1 MHHKVASLRNSTA
14 CRAKLRDNLRL
25 ANHWTFV
32 MPNTRQ
38 ALDGRAMGIMVLLCM
53 LWGIQQSHLKAVV
66 DEISPMLLI
75 ALRSGISAVL
85 VALLMRYRQERM
97 NLAQNWKP
105 GLIVGLLFALE
116 FVFVAEGL
124 RNTSASH
131 MIVLVYTAPIFVAL
145 GMHWLFPA
153 ERLSAVQ
160 WLGVIFAFVGIG
172 VTFLGHDNPSAGNN
186 MLWGDFLGLLSG
198 LAWGLTTLVVRGSS
212 LANAPATETLQYQLV
227 ATFILLLIIAIVTGQ
242 AAFNSTPVVWASLAF
257 QAILVSFASFL
268 IWFALLRRYMAAQ
281 LGIFSFL
288 TPLFG
293 VLFGVLLLNESLE
306 LHFVVGASMVLLGL
320 VIVSSYGWFA
330 SRWQAR

>member
-1 MHHKVASLRNSTA
+1 
-14 CRAKLRDNLRL
+14 
-25 ANHWTFV
+25 

-53 LWGIQQSHLKAVV
+53 LWGIQQTHLKAVV

-97 NLAQNWKP
+97 NIAQNWKP
-105 GLIVGLLFALE
+105 GLMVGSLFALE
-116 FVFVAEGL
+116 FLFVAEGL
-124 RNTSASH
+124 RYTSASH
-131 MIVLVYTAPIFVAL
+131 MIVLIYTAPIFVAL

-160 WLGVIFAFVGIG
+160 WLGVILAFVGIG
-172 VTFLGHDNPSAGNN
+172 VTFLGHDKTNTLAASN
-186 MLWGDFLGLLSG
+186 MLWGDFLGVLSG
-198 LAWGLTTLVVRGSS
+198 LAWGATTIIVRGSS

-227 ATFILLLIIAIVTGQ
+227 ATFILLLGVALVTGQ
-242 AAFNSTPVVWASLAF
+242 AEFNPTPVVWASLVF
-257 QAILVSFASFL
+257 QGIVVSFISYL
-268 IWFALLRRYMAAQ
+268 MWFALLRRYMAAQ

-293 VLFGVLLLNESLE
+293 VLFGVLLLHEPLDGY
-306 LHFVVGASMVLLGL
+306 FMAGACLVMLGI
-320 VIVSSYGWFA
+320 VIVSSYAWFA
-330 SRWQAR
+330 GWWHQRQ

>member
-1 MHHKVASLRNSTA
+1 
-14 CRAKLRDNLRL
+14 
-25 ANHWTFV
+25 

-38 ALDGRAMGIMVLLCM
+38 ALDGKAMGIMVLLCM
-53 LWGIQQSHLKAVV
+53 LWGVQQSHLKAVV

-75 ALRSGISAVL
+75 ALRSGLSALL
-85 VALLMRYRQERM
+85 VAGLMHYRQERM

-105 GLIVGLLFALE
+105 GLVVGLLFAVE

-124 RNTSASH
+124 RYTAASH

-153 ERLSAVQ
+153 ERLAAVQ
-160 WLGVIFAFVGIG
+160 WIGVLLAFVGIG
-172 VTFLGHDNPSAGNN
+172 VTFLGHEQPSTGSN

-198 LAWGLTTLVVRGSS
+198 LAWGLTTLVVRASS

-227 ATFILLLIIAIVTGQ
+227 ATFILLLIIALVTGQ
-242 AAFNSTPVVWASLAF
+242 AELKPTPVVWASLAF
-257 QAILVSFASFL
+257 QGILVSFASFL

-293 VLFGVLLLNESLE
+293 VLFGVILLNESLE
-306 LHFVVGASMVLLGL
+306 LHFMVGAGMVLLGL
-320 VIVSSYGWFA
+320 VGVCGYGWFVGW
-330 SRWQAR
+330 RGRGKIE

>member
-1 MHHKVASLRNSTA
+1 
-14 CRAKLRDNLRL
+14 
-25 ANHWTFV
+25 

-38 ALDGRAMGIMVLLCM
+38 ALDGKAMGIMVLLCM
-53 LWGIQQSHLKAVV
+53 LWGVQQSHLKAVV

-75 ALRSGISAVL
+75 ALRSGLSALL
-85 VALLMRYRQERM
+85 VAGLMHYRQERM

-105 GLIVGLLFALE
+105 GLVVGLLFAVE

-124 RNTSASH
+124 RYTAASH

-153 ERLSAVQ
+153 ERLAAVQ
-160 WLGVIFAFVGIG
+160 WVGVLLAFVGIG
-172 VTFLGHDNPSAGNN
+172 VTFLGHEQPSTGSN

-198 LAWGLTTLVVRGSS
+198 LAWGLTTLVVRASS

-227 ATFILLLIIAIVTGQ
+227 ATFILLLIIALVTGQ
-242 AAFNSTPVVWASLAF
+242 AEFKPTPIVWASLAF
-257 QAILVSFASFL
+257 QGILVSFASFL

-293 VLFGVLLLNESLE
+293 VLFGVVLLNESLE
-306 LHFVVGASMVLLGL
+306 LHFIIGAGMVLLGL
-320 VIVSSYGWFA
+320 VVVSGYGWFVGW
-330 SRWQAR
+330 RGK

>member
-1 MHHKVASLRNSTA
+1 
-14 CRAKLRDNLRL
+14 
-25 ANHWTFV
+25 

-38 ALDGRAMGIMVLLCM
+38 ALDGKAMGIMILLCM
-53 LWGIQQSHLKAVV
+53 LWGVQQSHLKAVM

-75 ALRSGISAVL
+75 ALRSGISAIL
-85 VALLMRYRQERM
+85 VTLLMYYRQERM
-97 NLAQNWKP
+97 HLAQNWKP
-105 GLIVGLLFALE
+105 GLIFGLLFALE
-116 FVFVAEGL
+116 FVFVAEGV
-124 RNTSASH
+124 RYTAASH

-160 WLGVIFAFVGIG
+160 WIGVLLAFVGIG
-172 VTFLGHDNPSAGNN
+172 VTFLGHDSPSTGSNT
-186 MLWGDFLGLLSG
+186 LWGDFLGLLSG

-227 ATFILLLIIAIVTGQ
+227 VTFVLLLIVALVTGQ
-242 AAFNSTPVVWASLAF
+242 AEFRSTPVVWASLAF
-257 QAILVSFASFL
+257 QGILVSFVSFL

-306 LHFVVGASMVLLGL
+306 PHFIAGASMVLLGL
-320 VIVSSYGWFA
+320 VVVSGYGWFVGK
-330 SRWQAR
+330 RRQ

>member
-1 MHHKVASLRNSTA
+1 
-14 CRAKLRDNLRL
+14 
-25 ANHWTFV
+25 

-38 ALDGRAMGIMVLLCM
+38 ALDGKAMGIMILLCM
-53 LWGIQQSHLKAVV
+53 LWGVQQSHLKAVM

-75 ALRSGISAVL
+75 ALRSGISAIL
-85 VALLMRYRQERM
+85 VTLLMYYRQERM
-97 NLAQNWKP
+97 HLAQNWKP

-116 FVFVAEGL
+116 FVFVAEGV
-124 RNTSASH
+124 RYTAASH

-160 WLGVIFAFVGIG
+160 WIGVLLAFVGIG
-172 VTFLGHDNPSAGNN
+172 VTFLGHDSPSTGSNT
-186 MLWGDFLGLLSG
+186 LWGDFLGLLSG

-227 ATFILLLIIAIVTGQ
+227 VTFVLLLIVALVTGQ
-242 AAFNSTPVVWASLAF
+242 AEFRSTPVVWASLAF
-257 QAILVSFASFL
+257 QGILVSFVSFL

-306 LHFVVGASMVLLGL
+306 LHFIAGASMVLLGL
-320 VIVSSYGWFA
+320 VVVSGYGWFVGK
-330 SRWQAR
+330 RRQ

>member
-1 MHHKVASLRNSTA
+1 
-14 CRAKLRDNLRL
+14 
-25 ANHWTFV
+25 

-38 ALDGRAMGIMVLLCM
+38 ALDGKAMGIMILLCM
-53 LWGIQQSHLKAVV
+53 LWGVQQSHLKAVM

-75 ALRSGISAVL
+75 ALRSGISAIL
-85 VALLMRYRQERM
+85 VTLLMYYRQERM
-97 NLAQNWKP
+97 HLAQNWKP

-116 FVFVAEGL
+116 FVFVAEGV
-124 RNTSASH
+124 RYTAASH

-160 WLGVIFAFVGIG
+160 WIGVLLAFVGIG
-172 VTFLGHDNPSAGNN
+172 VTFLGHDSPSTGSNT
-186 MLWGDFLGLLSG
+186 LWGDFLGLLSG

-227 ATFILLLIIAIVTGQ
+227 VTFILLLIVALATGQ
-242 AAFNSTPVVWASLAF
+242 AEFRSTPVVWASLAF
-257 QAILVSFASFL
+257 QGILVSFVSFL

-306 LHFVVGASMVLLGL
+306 PHFIAGASMVLLGL
-320 VIVSSYGWFA
+320 VVVSGYGWFVG
-330 SRWQAR
+330 RRKV

>member
-1 MHHKVASLRNSTA
+1 
-14 CRAKLRDNLRL
+14 
-25 ANHWTFV
+25 

-38 ALDGRAMGIMVLLCM
+38 ALDGKAMGIMILLCM
-53 LWGIQQSHLKAVV
+53 LWGVQQSHLKAVM

-75 ALRSGISAVL
+75 ALRSGISAIL
-85 VALLMRYRQERM
+85 VTLLMYYRQERM
-97 NLAQNWKP
+97 HLAQNWKP

-116 FVFVAEGL
+116 FVFVAEGV
-124 RNTSASH
+124 RYTAASH

-160 WLGVIFAFVGIG
+160 WIGVLLAFVGIG
-172 VTFLGHDNPSAGNN
+172 VTFLGHDSPSTGSNT
-186 MLWGDFLGLLSG
+186 LWGDFLGLLSG

-227 ATFILLLIIAIVTGQ
+227 VTFILLLIVALVTGQ
-242 AAFNSTPVVWASLAF
+242 AEFRSTPVVWASLAF
-257 QAILVSFASFL
+257 QGILVSFVSFL

-306 LHFVVGASMVLLGL
+306 PHFIAGASMVLLGL
-320 VIVSSYGWFA
+320 VVVSGYGWFVG
-330 SRWQAR
+330 RRKV

>member
-1 MHHKVASLRNSTA
+1 
-14 CRAKLRDNLRL
+14 
-25 ANHWTFV
+25 

-38 ALDGRAMGIMVLLCM
+38 ALDGKAMGIMVLLCM
-53 LWGIQQSHLKAVV
+53 LWGVQQSHLKAVV

-75 ALRSGISAVL
+75 ALRSGLSALL
-85 VALLMRYRQERM
+85 VAGLMHYRQERM

-105 GLIVGLLFALE
+105 GLVVGLLFAVE

-124 RNTSASH
+124 RYTAASH

-153 ERLSAVQ
+153 ERLAAVQ
-160 WLGVIFAFVGIG
+160 WVGVLLAFVGIG
-172 VTFLGHDNPSAGNN
+172 VTFLGHEQPSTGSN

-198 LAWGLTTLVVRGSS
+198 LAWGLTTLVVRASS

-227 ATFILLLIIAIVTGQ
+227 ATFILLLIIALVTGQ
-242 AAFNSTPVVWASLAF
+242 AEFKPTPIVWASLAF
-257 QAILVSFASFL
+257 QGILVSFASFL

-293 VLFGVLLLNESLE
+293 VLFGVILLNESLE
-306 LHFVVGASMVLLGL
+306 LHFIMGAGMVLLGL
-320 VIVSSYGWFA
+320 VVVSGYSL
-330 SRWQAR
+330 WQRRMEEQRSA

>member
-1 MHHKVASLRNSTA
+1 
-14 CRAKLRDNLRL
+14 
-25 ANHWTFV
+25 

-38 ALDGRAMGIMVLLCM
+38 ALDGKAMGIMVLLCM
-53 LWGIQQSHLKAVV
+53 LWGVQQSHLKAVV
-66 DEISPMLLI
+66 DEISLMLLI
-75 ALRSGISAVL
+75 ALRSGLSALL
-85 VALLMRYRQERM
+85 VAGLMHYRQERM

-105 GLIVGLLFALE
+105 GLVVGLLFAVE

-124 RNTSASH
+124 RYTAASH

-153 ERLSAVQ
+153 ERLAAVQ
-160 WLGVIFAFVGIG
+160 WVGVLLAFVGIG
-172 VTFLGHDNPSAGNN
+172 VTFLGHEQPSTGSN

-198 LAWGLTTLVVRGSS
+198 LAWGLTTLVVRASS

-227 ATFILLLIIAIVTGQ
+227 ATFILLLIVALVTGQ
-242 AAFNSTPVVWASLAF
+242 AEFNPTPVVWASLAF
-257 QAILVSFASFL
+257 QGILVSFASFL

-293 VLFGVLLLNESLE
+293 VLFGVVLLNESLE
-306 LHFVVGASMVLLGL
+306 LHFIIGAVMVLLGL
-320 VIVSSYGWFA
+320 VVVSGYGWFVGW
-330 SRWQAR
+330 RGK

>member
-1 MHHKVASLRNSTA
+1 
-14 CRAKLRDNLRL
+14 
-25 ANHWTFV
+25 

-38 ALDGRAMGIMVLLCM
+38 ALDGKAMGIMILLCM
-53 LWGIQQSHLKAVV
+53 LWGVQQSHLKAVM

-75 ALRSGISAVL
+75 ALRSGISAIL
-85 VALLMRYRQERM
+85 VTLLMYYRQERM
-97 NLAQNWKP
+97 HLAQNWKP

-116 FVFVAEGL
+116 FVFVAEGV
-124 RNTSASH
+124 RYTAASH

-160 WLGVIFAFVGIG
+160 WIGVLLAFVGIG
-172 VTFLGHDNPSAGNN
+172 VTFLGHDSPSTGSNT
-186 MLWGDFLGLLSG
+186 LWGDFLGLLSG

-227 ATFILLLIIAIVTGQ
+227 VTFILLLIVALVTGQ
-242 AAFNSTPVVWASLAF
+242 AEFRSTPVVWASLAF
-257 QAILVSFASFL
+257 QGILVSFVSFL

-306 LHFVVGASMVLLGL
+306 PHFIAGASMVLLGL
-320 VIVSSYGWFA
+320 VVVSGYGWFVGK
-330 SRWQAR
+330 RRQ

>member
-1 MHHKVASLRNSTA
+1 
-14 CRAKLRDNLRL
+14 
-25 ANHWTFV
+25 

-53 LWGIQQSHLKAVV
+53 LWGIQQTHLKAVV

-97 NLAQNWKP
+97 NIAQNWKP
-105 GLIVGLLFALE
+105 GLMVGSLFALE
-116 FVFVAEGL
+116 FLFVAEGL
-124 RNTSASH
+124 RYTSASH
-131 MIVLVYTAPIFVAL
+131 MIVLIYTAPIFVAL

-160 WLGVIFAFVGIG
+160 WLGVILAFVGIG
-172 VTFLGHDNPSAGNN
+172 VTFLGHDKANTTAASN
-186 MLWGDFLGLLSG
+186 MLWGDFLGVLSG
-198 LAWGLTTLVVRGSS
+198 LAWGATTVIVRGSS

-227 ATFILLLIIAIVTGQ
+227 ATFILLLGVALVTGQ
-242 AAFNSTPVVWASLAF
+242 AEFNPTPVVWASLAF
-257 QAILVSFASFL
+257 QGIVVSFISYL
-268 IWFALLRRYMAAQ
+268 MWFALLRRYMAAQ

-293 VLFGVLLLNESLE
+293 VLFGVLLLHEPLDGY
-306 LHFVVGASMVLLGL
+306 FMAGACLVMLGI
-320 VIVSSYGWFA
+320 VIVSSYAWFTGW
-330 SRWQAR
+330 WQRRTEEQRNL

>member
-1 MHHKVASLRNSTA
+1 
-14 CRAKLRDNLRL
+14 
-25 ANHWTFV
+25 

-38 ALDGRAMGIMVLLCM
+38 ALDGKAMGIMILLCM
-53 LWGIQQSHLKAVV
+53 LWGVQQSHLKAVM

-75 ALRSGISAVL
+75 ALRSGISAIL
-85 VALLMRYRQERM
+85 VTLLMYYRQERM
-97 NLAQNWKP
+97 HLAQNWKP

-116 FVFVAEGL
+116 FVFVAEGV
-124 RNTSASH
+124 RYTAASH

-160 WLGVIFAFVGIG
+160 WIGVLLAFVGIG
-172 VTFLGHDNPSAGNN
+172 VTFLGHDSPSTGSNT
-186 MLWGDFLGLLSG
+186 LWGDFLGLLSG

-227 ATFILLLIIAIVTGQ
+227 VTFVLLLIVALVTEQ
-242 AAFNSTPVVWASLAF
+242 AEFRSTPVVWTSLAF
-257 QAILVSFASFL
+257 QGILVSFVSFL

-306 LHFVVGASMVLLGL
+306 PHFIAGASMVLLGL
-320 VIVSSYGWFA
+320 VVVSGYGWFVGK
-330 SRWQAR
+330 RRQ

>member
-1 MHHKVASLRNSTA
+1 
-14 CRAKLRDNLRL
+14 
-25 ANHWTFV
+25 

-53 LWGIQQSHLKAVV
+53 LWGVQQSHLKAVV

-97 NLAQNWKP
+97 HLAQNWKP
-105 GLIVGLLFALE
+105 GLLVGLLFAME

-124 RNTSASH
+124 RYTAAAH

-160 WLGVIFAFVGIG
+160 WLGVLLAFVGIA
-172 VTFLGHDNPSAGNN
+172 VTFLGHGQATTASSQ
-186 MLWGDFLGLLSG
+186 MLWGDFLGVLSG

-227 ATFILLLIIAIVTGQ
+227 ATFVLLLIIALVTGQ
-242 AAFNSTPVVWASLAF
+242 AEFRSTPVVWASLAF
-257 QAILVSFASFL
+257 QGVLVSFASFL

-306 LHFVVGASMVLLGL
+306 PHFIAGASLVLLGL

-330 SRWQAR
+330 GWWQRRTQAQRQS

>member
-1 MHHKVASLRNSTA
+1 
-14 CRAKLRDNLRL
+14 
-25 ANHWTFV
+25 

-38 ALDGRAMGIMVLLCM
+38 ALDGKAMGIMILLCM
-53 LWGIQQSHLKAVV
+53 LWGVQQSHLKAVM

-75 ALRSGISAVL
+75 ALRSGISAIL
-85 VALLMRYRQERM
+85 VTLLMYYRQERM
-97 NLAQNWKP
+97 HLAQNWKP

-116 FVFVAEGL
+116 FVFVAEGV
-124 RNTSASH
+124 RYTAASH

-160 WLGVIFAFVGIG
+160 WIGVLLAFVGIG
-172 VTFLGHDNPSAGNN
+172 VTFLGHDSPSTGTNT
-186 MLWGDFLGLLSG
+186 LWGDFLGLLSG

-227 ATFILLLIIAIVTGQ
+227 VTFVLLLIVALVTGQ
-242 AAFNSTPVVWASLAF
+242 AEFRSTPVVWASLAF
-257 QAILVSFASFL
+257 QGILVSFVSFL

-306 LHFVVGASMVLLGL
+306 PHFIAGASMVLLGL
-320 VIVSSYGWFA
+320 VVVSGYGWFVGRRKVV
-330 SRWQAR
+330 ST

>member
-1 MHHKVASLRNSTA
+1 
-14 CRAKLRDNLRL
+14 
-25 ANHWTFV
+25 

-38 ALDGRAMGIMVLLCM
+38 ALDGKAMGIMILLCM
-53 LWGIQQSHLKAVV
+53 LWGVQQSHLKAVM

-75 ALRSGISAVL
+75 ALRSGISAIL
-85 VALLMRYRQERM
+85 VTLLMYYRQERM
-97 NLAQNWKP
+97 HLAQNWKP

-116 FVFVAEGL
+116 FVFVAEGV
-124 RNTSASH
+124 RYTAASH

-160 WLGVIFAFVGIG
+160 WIGVLLAFVGIG
-172 VTFLGHDNPSAGNN
+172 VTFLGHDSPSTGSNT
-186 MLWGDFLGLLSG
+186 LWGDFLGLLSG

-227 ATFILLLIIAIVTGQ
+227 VTFILLLIVALVTGQ
-242 AAFNSTPVVWASLAF
+242 AEFRSTPVVWASLAF
-257 QAILVSFASFL
+257 QGILVSFVSFL

-306 LHFVVGASMVLLGL
+306 PHFIAGASMVLLGL
-320 VIVSSYGWFA
+320 VVVSGYGWFVGRRKA
-330 SRWQAR
+330 VST

>member
-1 MHHKVASLRNSTA
+1 
-14 CRAKLRDNLRL
+14 
-25 ANHWTFV
+25 

-38 ALDGRAMGIMVLLCM
+38 ALDGKAMGIMILLCM
-53 LWGIQQSHLKAVV
+53 LWGVQQSHLKAVM

-75 ALRSGISAVL
+75 ALRSGISAIL
-85 VALLMRYRQERM
+85 VTLLMYYRQERM
-97 NLAQNWKP
+97 HLAQNWKP

-116 FVFVAEGL
+116 FVFVAEGV
-124 RNTSASH
+124 RYTAASH

-153 ERLSAVQ
+153 ERLSVVQ
-160 WLGVIFAFVGIG
+160 WIGVLLAFVGIG
-172 VTFLGHDNPSAGNN
+172 VTFLGHDSPSTGSNT
-186 MLWGDFLGLLSG
+186 LWGDFLGLLSG

-227 ATFILLLIIAIVTGQ
+227 VTFVLLLIVALVTEQ
-242 AAFNSTPVVWASLAF
+242 AEFRSTPVVWASLAF
-257 QAILVSFASFL
+257 QGILVSFVSFL

-293 VLFGVLLLNESLE
+293 VL
-306 LHFVVGASMVLLGL
+306 
-320 VIVSSYGWFA
+320 
-330 SRWQAR
+330 

>member
-1 MHHKVASLRNSTA
+1 
-14 CRAKLRDNLRL
+14 
-25 ANHWTFV
+25 

-38 ALDGRAMGIMVLLCM
+38 ALDGKAMGIMILLCM
-53 LWGIQQSHLKAVV
+53 LWGVQQSHLKAVM

-75 ALRSGISAVL
+75 ALRSGISAIL
-85 VALLMRYRQERM
+85 VTLLMYYRQERM
-97 NLAQNWKP
+97 HLAQNWKP

-116 FVFVAEGL
+116 FVFVAEGV
-124 RNTSASH
+124 RYTAASH

-160 WLGVIFAFVGIG
+160 WIGVLLAFVGIG
-172 VTFLGHDNPSAGNN
+172 VTFLGHDSPSTGTNT
-186 MLWGDFLGLLSG
+186 LWGDFLGLLSG

-227 ATFILLLIIAIVTGQ
+227 VTFVLLLIVALVTGQ
-242 AAFNSTPVVWASLAF
+242 AEFRSTPVVWASLAF
-257 QAILVSFASFL
+257 QGILVSFVSFL

-306 LHFVVGASMVLLGL
+306 PHFIAGASMVLLGL
-320 VIVSSYGWFA
+320 VVVSGYGWFVGK
-330 SRWQAR
+330 RRQ

>member
-1 MHHKVASLRNSTA
+1 
-14 CRAKLRDNLRL
+14 
-25 ANHWTFV
+25 

-38 ALDGRAMGIMVLLCM
+38 ALDGKAMGIMILLCM
-53 LWGIQQSHLKAVV
+53 LWNVQQSHLKAVM

-75 ALRSGISAVL
+75 ALRSGISAIL
-85 VALLMRYRQERM
+85 VTLLMYYRQERM
-97 NLAQNWKP
+97 HLAQNWKP

-116 FVFVAEGL
+116 FVFVAEGV
-124 RNTSASH
+124 RYTAASH

-160 WLGVIFAFVGIG
+160 WIGVLLAFVGIG
-172 VTFLGHDNPSAGNN
+172 VTFLGHDSPSTGSNT
-186 MLWGDFLGLLSG
+186 LWGDFLGLLSG

-227 ATFILLLIIAIVTGQ
+227 VTFVLLLIVALVTGQ
-242 AAFNSTPVVWASLAF
+242 AEFRSTPVVWASLAF
-257 QAILVSFASFL
+257 QGILVSFVSFL

-306 LHFVVGASMVLLGL
+306 PHFIAGASMVLLGL
-320 VIVSSYGWFA
+320 VVVSGYGWFVGK
-330 SRWQAR
+330 RRQ

>member
-1 MHHKVASLRNSTA
+1 
-14 CRAKLRDNLRL
+14 
-25 ANHWTFV
+25 

-38 ALDGRAMGIMVLLCM
+38 ALDGKAMGIMILLCM
-53 LWGIQQSHLKAVV
+53 LWGVQQSHLKAVM

-75 ALRSGISAVL
+75 ALRSGISAIL
-85 VALLMRYRQERM
+85 VTLLMYYRQERM
-97 NLAQNWKP
+97 HLVQNWKP

-116 FVFVAEGL
+116 FVFVAEGV
-124 RNTSASH
+124 RYTAASH

-160 WLGVIFAFVGIG
+160 WIGVLLAFVGIG
-172 VTFLGHDNPSAGNN
+172 VTFLGHDSPSTGSNT
-186 MLWGDFLGLLSG
+186 LWGDFLGLLSG

-227 ATFILLLIIAIVTGQ
+227 VTFVLLLIVALVTGQ
-242 AAFNSTPVVWASLAF
+242 AEFRSTPVVWASLAF
-257 QAILVSFASFL
+257 QGILVSFVSFL

-306 LHFVVGASMVLLGL
+306 PHFIAGASMVLLGL
-320 VIVSSYGWFA
+320 VVVSGYGWFVGK
-330 SRWQAR
+330 RR

>member
-1 MHHKVASLRNSTA
+1 
-14 CRAKLRDNLRL
+14 
-25 ANHWTFV
+25 

-38 ALDGRAMGIMVLLCM
+38 ALDGKAMGIMILLCM
-53 LWGIQQSHLKAVV
+53 LWGVQQSHLKAVM

-75 ALRSGISAVL
+75 ALRSGISAIL
-85 VALLMRYRQERM
+85 VTLLMYYRQERM
-97 NLAQNWKP
+97 HLAQNWKP

-116 FVFVAEGL
+116 FVFVAEGV
-124 RNTSASH
+124 RYTAASH

-160 WLGVIFAFVGIG
+160 WIGVLLAFVGIG
-172 VTFLGHDNPSAGNN
+172 VTFLGHDSPSTGSNT
-186 MLWGDFLGLLSG
+186 LWGDFLGLLSG

-227 ATFILLLIIAIVTGQ
+227 VTFVLLLIVALVTGQ
-242 AAFNSTPVVWASLAF
+242 AEFRSTPVVWASLAF
-257 QAILVSFASFL
+257 QGILVSFVSFL

-306 LHFVVGASMVLLGL
+306 PHFIAGASMVLLGL
-320 VIVSSYGWFA
+320 VVVSGYGWFVGK
-330 SRWQAR
+330 RRQ

>member
-1 MHHKVASLRNSTA
+1 
-14 CRAKLRDNLRL
+14 
-25 ANHWTFV
+25 

-38 ALDGRAMGIMVLLCM
+38 ALDGKAMGIMILLCM
-53 LWGIQQSHLKAVV
+53 LWGVQQSHLKAVM

-75 ALRSGISAVL
+75 ALRSGISAIL
-85 VALLMRYRQERM
+85 VTLLMYYRQERM
-97 NLAQNWKP
+97 HLAQNWKP

-116 FVFVAEGL
+116 FVFVAEGV
-124 RNTSASH
+124 RYTAASH

-153 ERLSAVQ
+153 ERLSVVQ
-160 WLGVIFAFVGIG
+160 WIGVLLAFVGIG
-172 VTFLGHDNPSAGNN
+172 VTFLGHDSPSTGSNT
-186 MLWGDFLGLLSG
+186 LWGDFLGLLSG

-227 ATFILLLIIAIVTGQ
+227 VTFVLLLIVALVTEQ
-242 AAFNSTPVVWASLAF
+242 AEFRSTPVVWASLAF
-257 QAILVSFASFL
+257 QGILVSFVSFL

-306 LHFVVGASMVLLGL
+306 PHFIAGASMVLLGL
-320 VIVSSYGWFA
+320 VVVSGYGWFVG
-330 SRWQAR
+330 RRKV

>member
-1 MHHKVASLRNSTA
+1 
-14 CRAKLRDNLRL
+14 
-25 ANHWTFV
+25 

-38 ALDGRAMGIMVLLCM
+38 ALDGKAMGIMVLLCM
-53 LWGIQQSHLKAVV
+53 LWGVQQSHLKAVV

-75 ALRSGISAVL
+75 ALRSGLSALL
-85 VALLMRYRQERM
+85 VALLMRYRNERM
-97 NLAQNWKP
+97 NIAQNWKP
-105 GLIVGLLFALE
+105 GLIVGLLFAVE

-124 RNTSASH
+124 RHTAASH

-153 ERLSAVQ
+153 ERLAAVQ
-160 WLGVIFAFVGIG
+160 WIGVLLAFVGIG
-172 VTFLGHDNPSAGNN
+172 VTFLGHDQPSTGSN

-198 LAWGLTTLVVRGSS
+198 LAWGLTTLVVRASS

-227 ATFILLLIIAIVTGQ
+227 ATFILLLILAFVMGQ
-242 AAFNSTPVVWASLAF
+242 AEFNPTPVVWASLAF
-257 QAILVSFASFL
+257 QGILVSFASFL

-293 VLFGVLLLNESLE
+293 VLFGVILLNESLE
-306 LHFVVGASMVLLGL
+306 LHFMIGAGMVLLGL
-320 VIVSSYGWFA
+320 IVVSGYGWLQRRTEEQRNA
-330 SRWQAR
+330 

>member
-1 MHHKVASLRNSTA
+1 
-14 CRAKLRDNLRL
+14 
-25 ANHWTFV
+25 

-38 ALDGRAMGIMVLLCM
+38 ALDGKAMGIMVLLCM
-53 LWGIQQSHLKAVV
+53 LWGVQQSHLKAVV

-75 ALRSGISAVL
+75 ALRSGLSALL
-85 VALLMRYRQERM
+85 VALLMRYRHERM
-97 NLAQNWKP
+97 NIAQNWKP
-105 GLIVGLLFALE
+105 GLMVGLLFAVE

-124 RNTSASH
+124 RHTAASH

-153 ERLSAVQ
+153 ERLAAAQ
-160 WLGVIFAFVGIG
+160 WVGVLLAFVGIG
-172 VTFLGHDNPSAGNN
+172 VTFLGHDQPNTGSN

-198 LAWGLTTLVVRGSS
+198 LAWGLTTLVVRASS

-227 ATFILLLIIAIVTGQ
+227 ATFILLLIIALVTGQ
-242 AAFNSTPVVWASLAF
+242 AEFKPTPVVWASLAF
-257 QAILVSFASFL
+257 QGILVSFASFL

-293 VLFGVLLLNESLE
+293 VLFGVILLNESLE
-306 LHFVVGASMVLLGL
+306 LHFMIGAGMVLLGL
-320 VIVSSYGWFA
+320 VVVSGYSW
-330 SRWQAR
+330 WQRRTEEQRIS

>member
-1 MHHKVASLRNSTA
+1 
-14 CRAKLRDNLRL
+14 
-25 ANHWTFV
+25 

-38 ALDGRAMGIMVLLCM
+38 ALDGKAMGIMVLLCM
-53 LWGIQQSHLKAVV
+53 LWGVQQSHLKAVV

-75 ALRSGISAVL
+75 ALRSGLSALL
-85 VALLMRYRQERM
+85 VALLMRYRHERM
-97 NLAQNWKP
+97 NIAQNWKP
-105 GLIVGLLFALE
+105 GLMVGLLFAVE

-124 RNTSASH
+124 RHTAASH

-153 ERLSAVQ
+153 ERLAALQ
-160 WLGVIFAFVGIG
+160 WVGVLLAFVGIG
-172 VTFLGHDNPSAGNN
+172 VTFLGHDQPNTGSN

-198 LAWGLTTLVVRGSS
+198 LAWGLTTLVVRASS

-227 ATFILLLIIAIVTGQ
+227 ATFILLLIIALVTGQ
-242 AAFNSTPVVWASLAF
+242 AEFKPTPVVWASLAF
-257 QAILVSFASFL
+257 QGILVSFASFL

-293 VLFGVLLLNESLE
+293 VLFGVILLNESLE
-306 LHFVVGASMVLLGL
+306 LHFMIGAGMVLLGL
-320 VIVSSYGWFA
+320 VVVSGYSW
-330 SRWQAR
+330 WQRRTEEQRTS

>member
-1 MHHKVASLRNSTA
+1 
-14 CRAKLRDNLRL
+14 
-25 ANHWTFV
+25 

-53 LWGIQQSHLKAVV
+53 LWGVQQSHLKAVV

-97 NLAQNWKP
+97 HFAQNWKP
-105 GLIVGLLFALE
+105 GLVVGLLFAVE

-124 RNTSASH
+124 RYTAAAH

-153 ERLSAVQ
+153 ERLAAVQ
-160 WLGVIFAFVGIG
+160 WIGVLLAFVGIG
-172 VTFLGHDNPSAGNN
+172 VTFLGHDQPGMGSN

-198 LAWGLTTLVVRGSS
+198 LAWGLTTLVVRASS

-227 ATFILLLIIAIVTGQ
+227 ATFVLLLIIALVTGQ
-242 AAFNSTPVVWASLAF
+242 AEFRSTPVVWASLAF
-257 QAILVSFASFL
+257 QGILVSFASFL

-293 VLFGVLLLNESLE
+293 VLFGVILLNESLE
-306 LHFVVGASMVLLGL
+306 LHFIMGAGLVLLGL
-320 VIVSSYGWFA
+320 VVVSGYGWFVGRRKA
-330 SRWQAR
+330 IS